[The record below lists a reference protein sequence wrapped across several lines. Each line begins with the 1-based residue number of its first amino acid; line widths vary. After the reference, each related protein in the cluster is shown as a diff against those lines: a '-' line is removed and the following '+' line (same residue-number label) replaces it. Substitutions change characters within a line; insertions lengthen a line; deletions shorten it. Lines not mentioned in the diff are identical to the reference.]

1 MQAAWLE
8 SPVLVPCIGLPAL
21 LARGFDSLYG
31 PTRGVGG
38 NAAGWQLCGFRPP
51 LFACDPLGRGHEER
65 KTLGYWIALAV
76 ALIVFLYMRTTLT
89 RITIFEF
96 EQGMKYRKGK
106 FAGVLEAGRHW
117 VYRPSIQ
124 IRKIDS
130 RPRFVSIQGQDVLS
144 SDGVTLKVS
153 LAARYEIA
161 DANIAINKVENYQE
175 ALYLTLQLAL
185 REIIGQA
192 KIDDVLARRDEFGR
206 RLAELTSSQIEAL
219 GIRLLSVN
227 LKDIMFPGDLKK
239 MFAQVVQAQKAGL
252 AALEKARGETAALR
266 NLANAARMIESNP
279 ALMQLRLLQQLADST
294 GNTLV
299 LGFPPSSTPLPVR
312 APEAEAVE
320 TKEIPPADEPA

>member
-1 MQAAWLE
+1 M
-8 SPVLVPCIGLPAL
+8 
-21 LARGFDSLYG
+21 
-31 PTRGVGG
+31 
-38 NAAGWQLCGFRPP
+38 
-51 LFACDPLGRGHEER
+51 
-65 KTLGYWIALAV
+65 GYWIAVAV
-76 ALIVFLYMRTTLT
+76 GLIIVLYLRITLS
-89 RITIFEF
+89 RVTIFEF

-106 FAGVLEAGRHW
+106 FAGILGAGRHW
-117 VYRPSIQ
+117 AYRPSTQ

-161 DANIAINKVENYQE
+161 DPDIAINKVENYAE

-192 KIDDVLARRDEFGR
+192 KIDDVLAQRDEFGR
-206 RLAELTSSQIEAL
+206 RLAELTSSEIEAL
-219 GIRLLSVN
+219 GLRLLSVN

-266 NLANAARMIESNP
+266 NLANAARMIENNP

-299 LGFPPSSTPLPVR
+299 LGFPTSSTPLPIR
-312 APEAEAVE
+312 GPEAEQTEA
-320 TKEIPPADEPA
+320 KEIAPPEEPE